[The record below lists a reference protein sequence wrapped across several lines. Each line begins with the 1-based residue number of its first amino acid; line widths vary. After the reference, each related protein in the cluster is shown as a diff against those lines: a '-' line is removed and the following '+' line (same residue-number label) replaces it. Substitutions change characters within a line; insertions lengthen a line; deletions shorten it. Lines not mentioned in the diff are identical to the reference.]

1 MSEEMTSSAPKV
13 RAAAGSGSGED
24 DFHLRR
30 LLSDGMAACPKK
42 RQQIA
47 AELSRKIGRDITASM
62 LNDYTATTKTAARFP
77 AAYVRAFCEVTGNDS
92 LQRSLL
98 GPRLLA
104 L

>member
-1 MSEEMTSSAPKV
+1 
-13 RAAAGSGSGED
+13 
-24 DFHLRR
+24 
-30 LLSDGMAACPKK
+30 MAACPKK

-104 L
+104 LIEIGEHELASQRNRTAKDFVMRRLLEDK